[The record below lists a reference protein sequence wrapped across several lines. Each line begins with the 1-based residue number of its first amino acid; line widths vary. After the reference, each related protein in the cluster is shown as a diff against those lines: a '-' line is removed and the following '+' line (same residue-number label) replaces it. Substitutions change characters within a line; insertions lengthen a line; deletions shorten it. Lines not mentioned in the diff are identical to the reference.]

1 MKEKN
6 RGFQLLL
13 QLLIILALIGFVYV
27 FYKRQIN
34 ISGFV
39 EDLKVS
45 SLPYYIIRSL
55 IRMFSAYGLSLV
67 FAFTYGY
74 LAATNKRR
82 ETVMIPVLDILQ
94 SVPILGFSLLLFLS
108 SFLFSLVLIFGVEL
122 AAIFSYFYIAIL
134 EYCLWCL

>member
-55 IRMFSAYGLSLV
+55 IRMFSALWVV
-67 FAFTYGY
+67 F
-74 LAATNKRR
+74 
-82 ETVMIPVLDILQ
+82 
-94 SVPILGFSLLLFLS
+94 GFCLLLMVTL
-108 SFLFSLVLIFGVEL
+108 LQLTKGEKQ
-122 AAIFSYFYIAIL
+122 
-134 EYCLWCL
+134 